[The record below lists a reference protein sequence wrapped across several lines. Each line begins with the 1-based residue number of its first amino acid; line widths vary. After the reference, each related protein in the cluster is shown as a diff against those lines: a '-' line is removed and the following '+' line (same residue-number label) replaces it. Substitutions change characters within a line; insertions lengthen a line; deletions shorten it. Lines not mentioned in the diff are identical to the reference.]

1 MQVWRVI
8 DAGLCTLLE
17 SQTVYSILDIE
28 EMTLFLDFKEA
39 REQELQ
45 DKEK

>member
-8 DAGLCTLLE
+8 DAGLCTLIE

-28 EMTLFLDFKEA
+28 EMTLFLDFKDAKEA
-39 REQELQ
+39 EMK
-45 DKEK
+45 DSEK